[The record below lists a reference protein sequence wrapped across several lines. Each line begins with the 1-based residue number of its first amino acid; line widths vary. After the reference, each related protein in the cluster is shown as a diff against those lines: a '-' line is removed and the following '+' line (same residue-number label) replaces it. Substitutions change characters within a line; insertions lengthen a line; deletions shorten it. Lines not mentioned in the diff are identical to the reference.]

1 MVDFSIPAEVFI
13 YILDLFGT
21 MAFAVTGAF
30 KAIESKADIV
40 GIVILA
46 TITGVAGGTIRDI
59 VLGRFPPNSI
69 MDPSYVVITVV
80 TGVVLF
86 FLYSKLKKHWNVFL
100 KFDAI
105 GLGVFTVIGATFAY
119 NIFGLN
125 FLAMVLAG
133 MLTAVGG
140 GILRDVDVVAPV
152 RLEYGSCIRSE
163 QVAVQCDER
172 TAHGIDAVDR
182 KHRWRTDANAVAA
195 RPIGQILAVV
205 AQLRRSRVRAL
216 FVDAVVD
223 GVEHAAHE
231 DRTPYEF
238 GVAVA
243 RHLLDAVKCQV
254 RPRARAVEEELDLRH
269 GTWETSSKR

>member
-1 MVDFSIPAEVFI
+1 LVDFAVPAEVFI

-59 VLGRFPPNSI
+59 VLGKFPPNSI
-69 MDPSYVVITVV
+69 VDPTYVIITVV

-86 FLYSKLKKHWNVFL
+86 FLYTKLKKHWNVFL

-140 GILRDVDVVAPV
+140 GILRDVFVNQVPIVFVKELYAFASFVGVVIFY
-152 RLEYGSCIRSE
+152 L
-163 QVAVQCDER
+163 
-172 TAHGIDAVDR
+172 
-182 KHRWRTDANAVAA
+182 
-195 RPIGQILAVV
+195 ILAVGADLYV
-205 AQLRRSRVRAL
+205 ASIVGIAIVTSLRL
-216 FVDAVVD
+216 
-223 GVEHAAHE
+223 
-231 DRTPYEF
+231 
-238 GVAVA
+238 VAMKYNWN
-243 RHLLDAVKCQV
+243 LPKVK
-254 RPRARAVEEELDLRH
+254 
-269 GTWETSSKR
+269 GNI